1 MYRILL
7 ASAALFLLV
16 APTASAQATYSTSR
30 DTLRFRET
38 TQLRMTM
45 TTPQGEMPMSADHRA
60 TVALV
65 RTPGDSARAWFDSL
79 AVVATGPQGEQRPA
93 TDSALRQPI
102 RFRLDARGRV
112 SDVVAPKWPA
122 TLQGLTDP
130 AHHFDDYFLRLP
142 AQPLKVG
149 LAWSD
154 TTTQTD
160 STADRFM
167 RWVRRTDYRV
177 ERDTT
182 VGTTPALVVRA
193 KQSMSVSISA
203 PVPNQAMRSD
213 GRLDGESDGIFVFA
227 PKSGRLLGRRSEGKI
242 EGPFKVTG
250 SMGEMQMSQSIA
262 ITSAVDAVQ

>member
-1 MYRILL
+1 MFHAPF
-7 ASAALFLLV
+7 ASAVLLV
-16 APTASAQATYSTSR
+16 LVALPASAQTTYSTSR

-38 TQLRMTM
+38 TQLRVTM
-45 TTPQGEMPMSADHRA
+45 TTPQGEMPMTMEHRA

-65 RTPGDSARAWFDSL
+65 RTAGDSVQAWFDSL
-79 AVVATGPQGEQRPA
+79 SLLANGPQGEQRPA
-93 TDSALRQPI
+93 TDSALKQPI
-102 RFRLDARGRV
+102 RLRLDARGRV
-112 SDVVAPKWPA
+112 SDVVPPKWPA
-122 TLQGLTDP
+122 NLQGLSDP
-130 AHHFDDYFLRLP
+130 AHHFDDYFLRMP

-160 STADRFM
+160 STADRFA
-167 RWVRRTDYRV
+167 RWIRRTDYRV

-193 KQSMSVSISA
+193 KQNLSVMVSG

-213 GRLDGESDGIFVFA
+213 AQLTGETDGFFVFSPKTGRLI
-227 PKSGRLLGRRSEGKI
+227 GRRSEGKM
-242 EGPFKVTG
+242 EGPVKVSG
-250 SMGEMQMSQSIA
+250 AMGDMQMSQSIA

>member
-1 MYRILL
+1 MSRTLL
-7 ASAALFLLV
+7 ASAALLV
-16 APTASAQATYSTSR
+16 CALPVGAQTTYSMSR
-30 DTLRFRET
+30 DTLRFRES

-60 TVALV
+60 RVAVV
-65 RTPGDSARAWFDSL
+65 RMPGDSARAWFDSL

-93 TDSALRQPI
+93 TDSALKTPI

-112 SDVVAPKWPA
+112 SNVVAPTWPA
-122 TLQGLTDP
+122 SLQGLADP

-154 TTTQTD
+154 TTTTTD
-160 STADRFM
+160 STADKFM

-182 VGTTPALVVRA
+182 VAGTSALVVRT
-193 KQSMSVSISA
+193 KQSVHVTVSA
-203 PVPNQAMRSD
+203 PIPNQGMRSD
-213 GRLDGESDGIFVFA
+213 AQLSGDADGYFVFS
-227 PKSGRLLGRRSEGKI
+227 PKTGRLLGRRSEGKL
-242 EGPFKVTG
+242 EGPVKVSG
-250 SMGEMQMSQSIA
+250 SMGDMQMNQSIA

>member
-1 MYRILL
+1 MSRTLL
-7 ASAALFLLV
+7 ASAFLLLV
-16 APTASAQATYSTSR
+16 APLAGAQTTYSASR

-45 TTPQGEMPMSADHRA
+45 TTPQGEMPMTMEHRA

-65 RTPGDSARAWFDSL
+65 RMPGDSVRAWFDSL
-79 AVVATGPQGEQRPA
+79 SLVASGPQGEQRPP
-93 TDSALRQPI
+93 TDSALKQPI

-122 TLQGLTDP
+122 SLQGLSDP
-130 AHHFDDYFLRLP
+130 AHHFDDYFLRMP
-142 AQPLKVG
+142 GQPLKVG

-154 TTTQTD
+154 TITLTD
-160 STADRFM
+160 STADRFS

-182 VGTTPALVVRA
+182 VATTPALVVRA
-193 KQSMSVSISA
+193 KQSMSVSVSA

-213 GRLDGESDGIFVFA
+213 ARLDGETDGFFVFS
-227 PKSGRLLGRRSEGKI
+227 PTTGRLIGRRSEGKI
-242 EGPFKVTG
+242 EGPVKVSG
-250 SMGEMQMSQSIA
+250 SMGEMQMNQSITV
-262 ITSAVDAVQ
+262 TSAVDAVQ

>member
-1 MYRILL
+1 MSRTVLVSALLL
-7 ASAALFLLV
+7 ALAI
-16 APTASAQATYSTSR
+16 PASAQTTYSASR

-45 TTPQGEMPMSADHRA
+45 TTPQGDIPMSVDHRA

-79 AVVATGPQGEQRPA
+79 ALVATGPQGEQRPA
-93 TDSALRQPI
+93 TDSALKLPI
-102 RFRLDARGRV
+102 HFVLDARGRV
-112 SDVVAPKWPA
+112 SNVQPPKWPA
-122 TLQGLTDP
+122 SLQGMSDP
-130 AHHFDDYFLRLP
+130 SHHFDDYFLRLP
-142 AQPLKVG
+142 AQPLRVG

-182 VGTTPALVVRA
+182 VGTTPALIVRT
-193 KQSMSVSISA
+193 KQSVSATIAA

-213 GRLDGESDGIFVFA
+213 AQLSGSSEGFFVFSPKTGRLI
-227 PKSGRLLGRRSEGKI
+227 GRRAEGKL
-242 EGPFKVTG
+242 EGPVKLSG
-250 SMGEMQMSQSIA
+250 AAGEMQMNQSIA
-262 ITSAVDAVQ
+262 VTSAMDAVN